1 MEAPPLQPEET
12 VTKPKKMNLSD
23 EERQRR
29 SDRMKA
35 LAKSRNDLLKKQRED
50 KAAERP
56 PTAPIAEPV
65 QQPPATPVAAPAPEP
80 APAPAKS
87 ARTTRKKKE
96 VPAVAAEA
104 QAKAAR
110 ATRKKRVVIVE
121 SSDSDDY
128 GDSETSGEDASEDEV
143 IYVAAK
149 RSSKPA
155 GMTKA
160 KRAPKAPTVPIPAAV
175 PEPQIRVKFF

>member
-50 KAAERP
+50 KAGERP
-56 PTAPIAEPV
+56 PTAPMAEPV
-65 QQPPATPVAAPAPEP
+65 QQPPATPVAAP

-110 ATRKKRVVIVE
+110 ATRKKRVVLVE

-149 RSSKPA
+149 RSSKQA